1 MAKVTKER
9 VANICRRVNQGMRP
23 SYAVREEGLGGTY
36 LTTLK
41 ESGIIFKDP
50 ITGKW
55 QAMLRI
61 HDERFEKFSAMRKS
75 RQSESKTRLGT
86 GNKRKAERVTP
97 KVGVFRRI
105 WNSIFG

>member
-9 VANICRRVNQGMRP
+9 VANICKRVNQGMRP

-36 LTTLK
+36 LTMLK

-50 ITGKW
+50 ITGTW

-61 HDERFEKFSAMRKS
+61 HDERFEKFSALRKNYHS
-75 RQSESKTRLGT
+75 NANTRNGT
-86 GNKRKAERVTP
+86 GTKRKPERTTP
-97 KVGVFRRI
+97 KVGMFRRI

>member
-9 VANICRRVNQGMRP
+9 VASICKRVNQGVRP
-23 SYAVREEGLGGTY
+23 SYAVREEGLGGSY
-36 LTTLK
+36 LTMLK

-61 HDERFEKFSAMRKS
+61 HDERFEKFSALRTSYHLKANS
-75 RQSESKTRLGT
+75 RSRAVT
-86 GNKRKAERVTP
+86 KREPVRVTP
-97 KVGVFRRI
+97 KVGMFRRI

>member
-9 VANICRRVNQGMRP
+9 VASICKRVNQGVRP
-23 SYAVREEGLGGTY
+23 SYAVREEGLGGSY
-36 LTTLK
+36 LTMLK

-61 HDERFEKFSAMRKS
+61 HDERFEKFSALRKGYHSKANS
-75 RQSESKTRLGT
+75 RSRAVT
-86 GNKRKAERVTP
+86 KREPERTTP
-97 KVGVFRRI
+97 KVGMFRRI